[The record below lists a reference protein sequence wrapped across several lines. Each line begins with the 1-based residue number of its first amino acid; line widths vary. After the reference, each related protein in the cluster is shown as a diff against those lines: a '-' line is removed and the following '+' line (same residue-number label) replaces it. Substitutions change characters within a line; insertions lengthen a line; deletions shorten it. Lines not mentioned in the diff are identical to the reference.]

1 MAVYSPSGSG
11 NVHVDQV
18 LTNISIQF
26 PINSDFIGSTLFPK
40 LTVQKQSDKYGIFDR
55 EFWKLEKHDVRAPG
69 SLANEIPGM
78 TWSLD
83 TYYANEH
90 ALQIAVTDEER
101 TQADAPLTPDADGAL
116 LVTQRILLGREKAMK
131 DIATNTA
138 NYASGHTVTLSGTTQ
153 WNDYVNS
160 NPISDFRT
168 AQRTI
173 HSKLFQPPNTA
184 IIPWL
189 VMSTLEDHPD
199 FIERIKYSERAVLTA
214 EIIASVI
221 DIPRVIVAGNGYSTA
236 GTGVAVSSA
245 NTTYMWGKDVIIA
258 YLPPSVGMRQIG
270 FGYEFVWAIN
280 GQEAVTD
287 RWREEPR
294 VSDIIRYRRR
304 YDLKL
309 VGHEGDN
316 LLMTAYLIKN
326 AIA

>member
-199 FIERIKYSERAVLTA
+199 FIERIKYSERGIVSQELISALFQ
-214 EIIASVI
+214 
-221 DIPRVIVAGNGYSTA
+221 IPEVVVP
-236 GTGVAVSSA
+236 GTGIQTSAAGQAVTLGYLWA
-245 NTTYMWGKDVIIA
+245 KDIVMA
-258 YLPPSVGMRQIG
+258 YVPARPGQKIPA
-270 FGYEFVWAIN
+270 FAYEFVWGYPGA
-280 GQEAVTD
+280 GAQAVE
-287 RWREEPR
+287 RWSEIRRKSDLVR
-294 VSDIIRYRRR
+294 VGRR
-304 YDLKL
+304 YDVK
-309 VGHEGDN
+309 
-316 LLMTAYLIKN
+316 MTAVDASNKSIAGYVIKS
-326 AIA
+326 AVA